1 MAQLQALAGPLTVW
15 VMSKPFGSMP
25 ADREL
30 VAFGSGVGGLML
42 GVVTPDLVSLAL
54 GRTVAVGFSQL
65 PWLSALFAAIA
76 LGIAIQVTG
85 WALRVALVAFAMG
98 RLVSIVSVAE
108 ALSVGPVTIT
118 AINGLFACGLIVAA
132 WPRAG
137 RLAKVVTIVLFASA
151 VAMRLWV
158 RSSQLSVFG

>member
-1 MAQLQALAGPLTVW
+1 
-15 VMSKPFGSMP
+15 MP

-30 VAFGSGVGGLML
+30 AAFGSGVGGLML
-42 GVVTPDLVSLAL
+42 GVVTPDLVSFYL

-65 PWLSALFAAIA
+65 PWWLSALFAAIA

-98 RLVSIVSVAE
+98 RLASIVSVAE

-118 AINGLFACGLIVAA
+118 VINGLFACGLIVAA

-151 VAMRLWV
+151 AAMRFWV
-158 RSSQLSVFG
+158 RSSRLSVFA